1 MKTLSKDAF
10 QRAQKF
16 LINYGRDLDRRRY
29 AYHFGDGTGK
39 LVLDALSMFQNQDG
53 GFGHGLEAD
62 LRTPVSSVIA
72 TSHAFL
78 VFREVRAKSGLE
90 MVQNAVQYLLDQ
102 YDAQRR
108 IWPMLPQEADATPH
122 PWWWNYERLEET
134 FDGFLVNPRAR
145 IIGHLWDYPSLVS
158 RDFLHSVT
166 RTFLDHFQ
174 ALPNELGMYDLL
186 SSRMLLDSSGLPEE
200 YSQPL
205 QSKLELAIP
214 ISTPQ
219 TADQI
224 QAHGATPLFIAPSPE
239 SQLYEAFSSELVDA
253 NLDWLIDSQSE
264 DGSWDLGWSWAEV
277 DAQLW
282 VQAEKDWKGAH
293 IVDNLLVLR
302 DFGRLE
308 FPL

>member
-1 MKTLSKDAF
+1 
-10 QRAQKF
+10 
-16 LINYGRDLDRRRY
+16 
-29 AYHFGDGTGK
+29 
-39 LVLDALSMFQNQDG
+39 
-53 GFGHGLEAD
+53 
-62 LRTPVSSVIA
+62 
-72 TSHAFL
+72 
-78 VFREVRAKSGLE
+78 
-90 MVQNAVQYLLDQ
+90 
-102 YDAQRR
+102 
-108 IWPMLPQEADATPH
+108 
-122 PWWWNYERLEET
+122 
-134 FDGFLVNPRAR
+134 
-145 IIGHLWDYPSLVS
+145 
-158 RDFLHSVT
+158 
-166 RTFLDHFQ
+166 
-174 ALPNELGMYDLL
+174 MYDLL